1 MASLQENLEL
11 LKNIATNPKKQ
22 LGHYIAA
29 GKKVVGCFPVYTPEV
44 MVHAAGM
51 IPMGLWG
58 AQTEITQSRNYLPP
72 FACPIMQSCMELGL
86 NGTYDGISC
95 VMIPA
100 MCDTFRC
107 ITQDW
112 KTGVTSIPCIPFTFP
127 QNRVMEESV
136 TYLIDEYTYVKNS
149 IEKYCDVTIT
159 EEAMQT
165 SIAVYN
171 HHMSVMNTFCTIANE
186 HLDIID
192 AVTRHAVMKSATFMD
207 KAEHAAI
214 VEEIIDALKA
224 EPVCD
229 WKDKKVVLTGIT
241 AEPDA
246 LLQVLVDNKVAVV
259 ADDVA
264 QESRQYS
271 TPIPTC
277 DSAIEALARQWQ
289 NRTGDPLAH
298 DEKLGRSELL
308 LDLAKKNNA
317 TGVILCLMK
326 FCDPEEYEET
336 MIKPELKAAGIPVLT
351 IDIDQQPT
359 SYDQARTRIQTFA
372 DII

>member
-11 LKNIATNPKKQ
+11 LKSISANPKKQ
-22 LGHYIAA
+22 LDNYIAA

-44 MVHAAGM
+44 MVHAADM
-51 IPMGLWG
+51 VPMGLWG
-58 AQTEITQSRNYLPP
+58 AQTEISSARNYLPP
-72 FACPIMQSCMELGL
+72 FACPIMQSCLELGL
-86 NGTYDGISC
+86 NGIYEGISC

-112 KTGVTSIPCIPFTFP
+112 KRGVTSIPCIPFTFP
-127 QNRVMEESV
+127 QNRVMEESI
-136 TYLIDEYTYVKNS
+136 TFFMDELSYVKES
-149 IEKYCDVTIT
+149 IEKYCDVKIT
-159 EEAMQT
+159 EEAMQA
-165 SIAVYN
+165 SLAVYN
-171 HHMSVMNTFCTIANE
+171 HHMAVMNDFCAVANE

-214 VEEIIDALKA
+214 VEEIIDGLKT

-229 WKDKKVVLTGIT
+229 WKGKKVVLTGIT

-271 TPIPTC
+271 TPFPAC
-277 DSAIEALARQWQ
+277 NSAIESLARQWQ
-289 NRTGDPLAH
+289 NRTSDPLAH
-298 DEKLGRSELL
+298 EDKLGRSDLL
-308 LDLAKKNNA
+308 IRLTKEKNA

-336 MIKPELKAAGIPVLT
+336 MIKPELKALGIPVLT

>member
-22 LGHYIAA
+22 LDHYIAA

-229 WKDKKVVLTGIT
+229 WKDKKWFSPVSLLNQTHCFRCLLIIKWLLLLMMLLRNHAST
-241 AEPDA
+241 AHLFQHVTLPLKRLPVNGRTEQA
-246 LLQVLVDNKVAVV
+246 TLLHTTKSLDVQNYFSILLKRTMQQVL
-259 ADDVA
+259 
-264 QESRQYS
+264 S
-271 TPIPTC
+271 
-277 DSAIEALARQWQ
+277 
-289 NRTGDPLAH
+289 
-298 DEKLGRSELL
+298 
-308 LDLAKKNNA
+308 
-317 TGVILCLMK
+317 
-326 FCDPEEYEET
+326 
-336 MIKPELKAAGIPVLT
+336 
-351 IDIDQQPT
+351 
-359 SYDQARTRIQTFA
+359 FA
-372 DII
+372 

>member
-1 MASLQENLEL
+1 
-11 LKNIATNPKKQ
+11 
-22 LGHYIAA
+22 
-29 GKKVVGCFPVYTPEV
+29 
-44 MVHAAGM
+44 
-51 IPMGLWG
+51 
-58 AQTEITQSRNYLPP
+58 
-72 FACPIMQSCMELGL
+72 ME
-86 NGTYDGISC
+86 
-95 VMIPA
+95 
-100 MCDTFRC
+100 R
-107 ITQDW
+107 Q
-112 KTGVTSIPCIPFTFP
+112 
-127 QNRVMEESV
+127 
-136 TYLIDEYTYVKNS
+136 
-149 IEKYCDVTIT
+149 
-159 EEAMQT
+159 
-165 SIAVYN
+165 
-171 HHMSVMNTFCTIANE
+171 
-186 HLDIID
+186 
-192 AVTRHAVMKSATFMD
+192 
-207 KAEHAAI
+207 
-214 VEEIIDALKA
+214 
-224 EPVCD
+224 
-229 WKDKKVVLTGIT
+229 KVVLTGIT

-277 DSAIEALARQWQ
+277 TSAIEALARQWQ
-289 NRTGDPLAH
+289 NRKSDPLAH